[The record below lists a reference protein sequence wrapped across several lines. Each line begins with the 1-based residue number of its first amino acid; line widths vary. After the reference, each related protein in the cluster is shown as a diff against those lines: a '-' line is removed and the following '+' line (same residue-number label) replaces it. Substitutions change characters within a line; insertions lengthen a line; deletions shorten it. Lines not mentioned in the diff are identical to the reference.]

1 MIKKN
6 QNNEAFLDAYKKYEN
21 AVINVLKIS
30 VFDFETQ
37 QTGEHGEQLKLCRNI
52 RNYLSHNADGYK
64 LLNVTPQMTELLNLI
79 TANILKLQCT
89 VSEVLNKR
97 KAIAPEDT
105 IFAAAV
111 QIKKHILVP
120 VVDNKG
126 KYLFTANE
134 ESIVHALVKSKGN
147 ASSKFTEYLSADD
160 RTTFFDVAETNEPLK
175 EHDAGHYVVGVKNG
189 IYKGVVDWSK
199 LNV

>member
-1 MIKKN
+1 
-6 QNNEAFLDAYKKYEN
+6 
-21 AVINVLKIS
+21 
-30 VFDFETQ
+30 
-37 QTGEHGEQLKLCRNI
+37 
-52 RNYLSHNADGYK
+52 
-64 LLNVTPQMTELLNLI
+64 MTELLNLI

-89 VSEVLNKR
+89 VSDALNKR

-105 IFAAAV
+105 FFAAAV

-134 ESIVHALVKSKGN
+134 ESLVH
-147 ASSKFTEYLSADD
+147 
-160 RTTFFDVAETNEPLK
+160 VAETNEPLK